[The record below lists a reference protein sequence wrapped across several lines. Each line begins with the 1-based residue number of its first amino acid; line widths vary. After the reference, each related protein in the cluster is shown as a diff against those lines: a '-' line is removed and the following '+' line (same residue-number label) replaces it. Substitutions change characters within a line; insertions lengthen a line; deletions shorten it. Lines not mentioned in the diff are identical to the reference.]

1 MFHPDGP
8 SFFELARQALSST
21 QRGYDLIAP
30 KFDYT
35 PFCTPPKLVQAAFE
49 YLPRGEAGLDLC
61 CGTGAGV
68 QVLTQLCR
76 RVVGLDFSEGM
87 LQVARSRYP
96 DVEFIHG
103 NALEPRWHEEFD
115 VLTCFGALGHFLPE
129 DLPAFVDVVY
139 RALKPGGTFAF
150 FTLPR
155 TGGPEVLLHLFDL
168 AIRLRNLVLKPEF
181 VMYYRAC
188 PKGWLPQLMKER
200 GFVISQR
207 KVMDT
212 MLVTAQKV

>member
-1 MFHPDGP
+1 MFHPEGP

-21 QRGYDLIAP
+21 VHGYDLIAE

-35 PFCTPPKLVQAAFE
+35 PFCTPPKLINAAFE
-49 YLPRGEAGLDLC
+49 YLPRADAGLDLC
-61 CGTGAGV
+61 CGTGAGIS
-68 QVLTQLCR
+68 LLSQLCT
-76 RVVGLDFSEGM
+76 RVVGLDFSQGM
-87 LQVARSRYP
+87 LDVARRRFP
-96 DVEFIHG
+96 DAELIHG
-103 NALEPRWHEEFD
+103 DALVPRWHEEFEL
-115 VLTCFGALGHFLPE
+115 VTCFGALGHFLPE
-129 DLPAFVDVVY
+129 DMPAFVDVVH

-155 TGGPEVLLHLFDL
+155 TGGPELMLYAFDL
-168 AIRLRNLVLKPEF
+168 AIRIRNLLIKPEF

-188 PKGWLPQLMKER
+188 PKGWLPRLMKER

-212 MLVTAQKV
+212 VLVTALKA